1 MKKVIIRRGDRLL
14 DVAPF
19 IRETKTMVIAG
30 HKGQYQIPKKIAKR
44 IGQRKFEY
52 EPFRFPT
59 PKEIA
64 KAEKE
69 LADREAEKRA
79 WHEAMKEKER
89 REQAD
94 PRYKLLRRFSGGA
107 DFEPWRELTLEQL
120 QTIAD
125 IFDSVKK

>member
-1 MKKVIIRRGDRLL
+1 MKKVIIKLGDQVIG
-14 DVAPF
+14 VAPF

-30 HKGQYQIPKKIAKR
+30 HKGQHQIPKKIAKR
-44 IGQRKFEY
+44 IGPRKFEY
-52 EPFRFPT
+52 EPFQFPT

-64 KAEKE
+64 KA
-69 LADREAEKRA
+69 
-79 WHEAMKEKER
+79 
-89 REQAD
+89 D
-94 PRYKLLRRFSGGA
+94 PRYELLRRFGSGA